1 MANGSERELRRGGPQ
16 SGKQKEK
23 GGDDQP
29 AFAANLGADPASE
42 ETAND
47 TTNQRARSHKP
58 KQRIGGVGAK
68 IPGIDKIDP
77 QAADCARND
86 GGVVSKKQ
94 SAQGGDKGE

>member
-1 MANGSERELRRGGPQ
+1 MANGSEGEFRRGGPQ

-23 GGDDQP
+23 GGNDQP
-29 AFAANLGADPASE
+29 AFAANLGAAPASD

-86 GGVVSKKQ
+86 GGVVSEEQ
-94 SAQGGDKGE
+94 SAQGGD

>member
-1 MANGSERELRRGGPQ
+1 MANGSERKLRRGGPQ

-29 AFAANLGADPASE
+29 AFAANLGADPASD

-68 IPGIDKIDP
+68 IPGIDEIGP
-77 QAADCARND
+77 QAADCARYD
-86 GGVVSKKQ
+86 GRVISEEQ
-94 SAQGGDKGE
+94 SAQGGDKSE